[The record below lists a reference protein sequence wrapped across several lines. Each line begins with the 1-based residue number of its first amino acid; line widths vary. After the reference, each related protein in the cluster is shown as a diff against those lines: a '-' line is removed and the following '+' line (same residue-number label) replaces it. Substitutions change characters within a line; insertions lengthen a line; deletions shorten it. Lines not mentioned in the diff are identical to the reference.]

1 MVGVA
6 SDRLGFMPMAKLL
19 LSFDFEDWHQLVHRS
34 LGRSDWDSRGHAL
47 ERQSAAIFDLLDE
60 LGAKATFFVLGM
72 TAERY
77 PDLVR
82 AIAARGHELACHG
95 YAHRRVPTQ
104 SADEFRA
111 DVERCAQLLEEL
123 VGKRPLGYRAP
134 AFSITRDSPWAYDVL
149 AELGF
154 RYDSSQYDSPRI
166 PRRIR
171 PVPPTP
177 YRLELGSGREIWE
190 FPITVWRTRGRAI
203 PVGGGAYWRVLPT
216 ALLRKALR
224 EVAHDNAYP
233 VLYFHPYELDPQP
246 LRAALPKSPTPRQRL
261 LAAWKSVQ
269 RNPGR
274 RLVADRIRA
283 IASEFPLTSY
293 EEAHGEVV
301 ERYGA
306 RPRSLSREGVVV

>member
-1 MVGVA
+1 
-6 SDRLGFMPMAKLL
+6 MAKLL
-19 LSFDFEDWHQLVHRS
+19 LSFDFEDWHQLVHRG
-34 LGRSDWDSRGHAL
+34 LGRADWDQRGHAL
-47 ERQSAAIFDLLDE
+47 ERQTAAIFELLDE

-82 AIAARGHELACHG
+82 AIAAKGHEVACHG
-95 YAHRRVPTQ
+95 FAHRRVPTQ
-104 SADEFRA
+104 TQDELRA
-111 DVERCAQLLEEL
+111 DVERCAELLEEL
-123 VGKRPLGYRAP
+123 SGKRPVGYRAP
-134 AFSITRDSPWAYDVL
+134 AFSITRDTTWAYDVL
-149 AELGF
+149 ADLGF

-171 PVPPTP
+171 PVPRTP
-177 YRLELGSGREIWE
+177 YLLELGSGRKIWE
-190 FPITVWRTRGRAI
+190 FPITVWPVRGRAI

-216 ALLRKALR
+216 ALLLKALHQVTA
-224 EVAHDNAYP
+224 ESSHP

-246 LRAALPKSPTPRQRL
+246 LRAALPESPNPRQRL

-283 IASEFPLTSY
+283 IAREFPLTSY